1 METPETRLIFSGTV
15 QGLFHLALRGRLSP
29 GARAAL
35 REAGLDLDKD
45 LLPAYPITTWLRCL
59 DIARKD
65 VWPHLPPD
73 ESWYQLGRTV
83 IQGLNST
90 MLGRVMVAAAKAL
103 GPRQSL
109 RQFQRAFSGSD
120 NYVQLRL
127 TELSP
132 QRYELRISDIL
143 DRPVYYVGILE
154 ESVMAM
160 GVRVPRVSVLRR
172 EDPAC
177 VFLVEWD
184 R

>member
-35 REAGLDLDKD
+35 REAGLDLDGD

-59 DIARKD
+59 DIARRD

-73 ESWYQLGRTV
+73 ESWRVLGRTV
-83 IQGLNST
+83 IEGLTAT
-90 MLGRVMVAAAKAL
+90 MLGRVMVTAARAL

-109 RQFQRAFSGSD
+109 GQFQRAFRGSD
-120 NYVQLRL
+120 NYV
-127 TELSP
+127 
-132 QRYELRISDIL
+132 ELRVKELEPRRFELWISDIL

-154 ESVMAM
+154 QSVTAM
-160 GVRVPRVSVLRR
+160 GARAPRVSVLRR

-184 R
+184 A